1 MRDTGTPGSDKE
13 GATPAAPRHGTRTS
27 RRRFLLGGLA
37 AGTALVVG
45 WGVAPPRQR
54 LHATAGDTAYLK
66 TARAGGTAVLNG
78 WVTIDT
84 DGTVSVVVPR
94 SEMGQGVHT
103 ALPVLLAEELDAP
116 LEAVRVV
123 PAPIDK
129 IFANLTVLRDTLPFH
144 PDDAGSVPEGA
155 RWVAGKVAREL
166 GIMFTGGST
175 SVKDAWTTMR
185 EAGAVARAMLLR
197 AAAEQWTADVATL
210 TTRDGMV
217 LHPDGRRAPYGL
229 LAARAAA
236 LGADIEPAD
245 VRLKTPAQFTLIGKP
260 LPRRDAPDKVNGRAV
275 FGIDVRPEGLLYA
288 ALRMAP
294 VLGAGVA
301 RCEAGKV
308 ANLPGVVKVVDVS
321 SALAPLSGAGAGVA
335 VVAEGWWQA
344 KQAAQMLPVEWS
356 PSPHAALSSES
367 VMAGLVHALDT
378 EDGYAYFEA
387 GSQDAP
393 EPAAAQ
399 GRVVKAEYRAPFL
412 AHATMEPQ
420 NCTAQV
426 LGGKVTLWAP
436 TQVPSIAVDIAAKV
450 AGVAREDVAIHV
462 TMLGG
467 GFGRRLETDMVAQ
480 AVAIAMQTGGRPVQL
495 IWTREDDIA
504 HDVYRPA
511 ALGRYT
517 ARLGADGRVLAWDSK
532 LASGAIGHQYFPRNL
547 GLPGVGPDKT
557 TAEGEYDMQYAIAN
571 RRSRHVAVDSAVPIG
586 YWRSVGHS
594 HNAFFKESF
603 VDELAHAAGQDP
615 AAWRRALLK
624 DHPRHLAVLDA
635 ALARAGTPPDGRA
648 HGLAVHQSFGT
659 VVAQVAEVSVEG
671 KDIRVHRVVCAVD
684 CGIVVNPNLVAQQ
697 VESGVVFGLSAA
709 LGGEITFA
717 NGQPQQ
723 TNFGDYPVLR
733 MNQAPVVE
741 TIVMPSAAPPEGMGE
756 PAVPPVAPA
765 VANAVFKL
773 TGQRLRSLPLRLA

>member
-1 MRDTGTPGSDKE
+1 MRDTGGPGSDRDD
-13 GATPAAPRHGTRTS
+13 GSPVGTVRGS

-37 AGTALVVG
+37 AGAALVVG

-54 LHATAGDTAYLK
+54 LRATADGAIHH
-66 TARAGGTAVLNG
+66 AGTIALNG
-78 WVTIDT
+78 WVAIAF
-84 DGTVSVVVPR
+84 DGTVDVVVPR

-123 PAPIDK
+123 QAPIDK

-144 PDDAGSVPEGA
+144 PDDAGNFQVGA

-166 GIMFTGGST
+166 GIMFTGAST
-175 SVKDAWTTMR
+175 SVKDAWPTMR
-185 EAGAVARAMLLR
+185 TAGAVARAMLLR
-197 AAAEQWTADVATL
+197 AAAEQWQAKAETL

-229 LAARAAA
+229 LAQRAAA
-236 LGADIEPAD
+236 LGGDIDAGD
-245 VRLKTPAQFTLIGKP
+245 VRLKTPAQFRLIGRP
-260 LPRRDAPDKVNGRAV
+260 LPRRDTPSKVNGRAV

-301 RCEAGKV
+301 GFDATKV
-308 ANLPGVVKVVDVS
+308 AAMPGVETVVDVS

-335 VVAEGWWQA
+335 VVAQGWWQA
-344 KQAAQMLPVEWS
+344 KQAALALPVQWTT
-356 PSPHAALSSES
+356 SPHAALSSDA
-367 VMAGLVHALDT
+367 VFAGFAQALDQESGHT
-378 EDGYAYFEA
+378 YFET

-393 EPAAAQ
+393 ELAGSRTVQ
-399 GRVVKAEYRAPFL
+399 AEYRAPFL

-426 LGGKVTLWAP
+426 LNGKVRLWAP
-436 TQVPSIAVDIAAKV
+436 TQVPSIAVDVAAKV
-450 AGVAREDVAIHV
+450 AGVARADVSIEV

-480 AVAIAMQTGGRPVQL
+480 AVAVAMQTRGRPVQL
-495 IWTREDDIA
+495 IWTREDDTG

-511 ALGRYT
+511 ALARYA

-557 TAEGEYDMQYAIAN
+557 TAEGEYDLQYAIAN
-571 RRSRHVAVDSAVPIG
+571 RRSRHVIVDSFVPIG

-603 VDELAHAAGQDP
+603 ADELAHAAGRDP
-615 AAWRRALLK
+615 VAFRRALLQ
-624 DHPRHLAVLDA
+624 DRPRHLAVLDA
-635 ALARAGTPPDGRA
+635 ALARAGTAASGRA
-648 HGLAVHQSFGT
+648 HGVAVHQAFGT
-659 VVAQVAEVSVEG
+659 VVAQVAEVSVED
-671 KDIRVHRVVCAVD
+671 KEIRVHRVVCAVD
-684 CGIVVNPNLVAQQ
+684 CGLVVNPNIVAQQ
-697 VESGVVFGLSAA
+697 VESSVLFGLSAA
-709 LGGEITFA
+709 LAGEITFRD
-717 NGQPQQ
+717 GRPQQ
-723 TNFGDYPVLR
+723 SNFGDYPVLR
-733 MNQAPVVE
+733 MAQAPAVE
-741 TIVMPSAAPPEGMGE
+741 TIIVPSAAPPEGMGE

>member
-1 MRDTGTPGSDKE
+1 MRDTSAPGSDKE
-13 GATPAAPRHGTRTS
+13 EEGPLRGVRGGAAVRLP

-37 AGTALVVG
+37 VGSTLVVG
-45 WGVAPPRQR
+45 WGIAPPRQR
-54 LHATAGDTAYLK
+54 LRATEPALRKAGVVA
-66 TARAGGTAVLNG
+66 LNG
-78 WVTIDT
+78 WVAIAP
-84 DGTVSVVVPR
+84 DGIVDVVVPR

-116 LEAVRVV
+116 LASVRVV
-123 PAPIDK
+123 PAPIDP
-129 IFANLTVLRDTLPFH
+129 IYANLTVLRDSLPFH
-144 PDDAGSVPEGA
+144 PDDGGSVPAGA
-155 RWVAGKVAREL
+155 RWLAGKVAREL

-197 AAAEQWTADVATL
+197 AAGEAWRIEPGKLA
-210 TTRDGMV
+210 TRDGMV
-217 LHPDGRRAPYGL
+217 LHPDGRRLPYGP

-236 LGADIEPAD
+236 LGGDIDPAD
-245 VRLKTPAQFTLIGKP
+245 VRLKTPAQFRLIGKP
-260 LPRRDAPDKVNGRAV
+260 LARRDSPSKVNGRAV
-275 FGIDVRPEGLLYA
+275 FGIDVRPQGLLYA

-301 RCEAGKV
+301 GYD
-308 ANLPGVVKVVDVS
+308 ANRIAAMPGVVKVVDLS
-321 SALAPLSGAGAGVA
+321 SVLASHAGAGAGVA
-335 VVAEGWWQA
+335 VVAGGWWQA
-344 KQAAQMLPVEWS
+344 RQAAQALPVQWAA
-356 PSPHAALSSES
+356 SPHAALSSES
-367 VMAGLVHALDT
+367 VLSDLAKALDDET
-378 EDGYAYFEA
+378 GYAYFES
-387 GSQDAP
+387 GNLDAP
-393 EPAAAQ
+393 ALKDARTVQ
-399 GRVVKAEYRAPFL
+399 AEYRAPFL

-426 LGGKVTLWAP
+426 LDGRVTLWAP
-436 TQVPSIAVDIAAKV
+436 TQVPSIAVDAAAQV
-450 AGVAREDVAIHV
+450 AGVGRDAVTIHV

-480 AVAIAMQTGGRPVQL
+480 AVAVAMQTGGRPVQL

-517 ARLGADGRVLAWDSK
+517 ARLGADGRVLAWDSR
-532 LASGAIGHQYFPRNL
+532 LASGAIAHQYYPRNL

-571 RRSRHVAVDSAVPIG
+571 RRSRHVAVDSAVPLG

-603 VDELAHAAGQDP
+603 ADELAHAAGQDP
-615 AAWRRALLK
+615 AAWRRALLAG
-624 DHPRHLAVLDA
+624 HPRHLAALDA
-635 ALARAGTPPDGRA
+635 ALARAGTAPSGRA

-659 VVAQVAEVSVEG
+659 VVAQVAEVSVEQG
-671 KDIRVHRVVCAVD
+671 GIRVHRVVCAVD
-684 CGIVVNPNLVAQQ
+684 CGLVVNPNIVAQQ

-717 NGQPQQ
+717 NGQPLQS
-723 TNFGDYPVLR
+723 NFADYPVLR
-733 MNQAPVVE
+733 MAQAPEVE
-741 TIVMPSAAPPEGMGE
+741 TIIMPSAAPPEGMGE

-773 TGQRLRSLPLRLA
+773 TGRRLRSLPLRLG

>member
-1 MRDTGTPGSDKE
+1 MRDTGGPGSDRE
-13 GATPAAPRHGTRTS
+13 DSGPVRTVRRG

-45 WGVAPPRQR
+45 WGVAPARQR
-54 LHATAGDTAYLK
+54 LRATVEGAVHHAG
-66 TARAGGTAVLNG
+66 AVALNG
-78 WVTIDT
+78 WVAIAFDGTID
-84 DGTVSVVVPR
+84 VVVPR

-123 PAPIDK
+123 QAPIDK

-144 PDDAGSVPEGA
+144 PDDAGNFQVGA

-175 SVKDAWTTMR
+175 SVKDAWPTMR
-185 EAGAVARAMLLR
+185 TAGAVARAMLLR
-197 AAAEQWTADVATL
+197 AAAEQWNTKVETL
-210 TTRDGMV
+210 ATRDGMV

-229 LAARAAA
+229 LAQRAAA
-236 LGADIEPAD
+236 LGGDIGADD
-245 VRLKTPAQFTLIGKP
+245 VRLKTPAQFRLIGKP
-260 LPRRDAPDKVNGRAV
+260 VPRRDAPAKVNGRAV

-294 VLGAGVA
+294 VLGASVA
-301 RCEAGKV
+301 GFDAGKV
-308 ANLPGVVKVVDVS
+308 ASMPGVEQVVDVS

-335 VVAEGWWQA
+335 IVARGWWQA
-344 KQAAQMLPVEWS
+344 KQAALALPVQWTA
-356 PSPHAALSSES
+356 SPHAALSSES
-367 VMAGLVHALDT
+367 VFAGFAKALD
-378 EDGYAYFEA
+378 EESGHAYFEA
-387 GSQDAP
+387 GSQDLAG
-393 EPAAAQ
+393 A
-399 GRVVKAEYRAPFL
+399 RVVQAEYRAPFL

-426 LGGKVTLWAP
+426 LNGKVKLWSP
-436 TQVPSIAVDIAAKV
+436 TQVPSIAVDVAAKV
-450 AGVAREDVAIHV
+450 AGVAREDVTIEV

-480 AVAIAMQTGGRPVQL
+480 AVAVALRTRGRPVQL
-495 IWTREDDIA
+495 IWTREDDTG

-511 ALGRYT
+511 ALARYT
-517 ARLGADGRVLAWDSK
+517 ARLDAGGRVLAWDSK

-557 TAEGEYDMQYAIAN
+557 TAEGEYDLQYAIAN
-571 RRSRHVAVDSAVPIG
+571 RRSRHVAVDSVVPIG

-603 VDELAHAAGQDP
+603 ADELAHAAGQDP
-615 AAWRRALLK
+615 VAWRRALLQ

-635 ALARAGTPPDGRA
+635 ALARAGAPAAGRA
-648 HGLAVHQSFGT
+648 HGVAVHQSFGT
-659 VVAQVAEVSVEG
+659 VVAQVAEVSVED
-671 KDIRVHRVVCAVD
+671 KEIRVHKVVCAVD
-684 CGIVVNPNLVAQQ
+684 CGLVVNPNIVAQQ
-697 VESGVVFGLSAA
+697 VESSVVFGLSAA
-709 LGGEITFA
+709 LAGEITFRD
-717 NGQPQQ
+717 GQPQQ
-723 TNFGDYPVLR
+723 ANFGDYPVLR
-733 MNQAPVVE
+733 MAQAPEVE
-741 TIVMPSAAPPEGMGE
+741 TVIVPSAAPPEGMGE